1 MTTDATAIGSYS
13 VWAIPPD
20 DVSDRI
26 KKVMLGLRDEFGGAP
41 AEIEPHFPIVG
52 SIRMTREDALNKLRT
67 LIQSY
72 PPGCISAFTARVDEI
87 VARPFYYQCV
97 CLRIHYS
104 HQLKEIS
111 RCCSHKWGLRFPGV
125 PYLSLL
131 YGKLTEEERKK
142 AQDKVSVLDETI
154 TSLSFPVT
162 RLALYKINYKDK
174 TLKSWEKIAELPL
187 QLN

>member
-41 AEIEPHFPIVG
+41 EEIEPHFPIVG

-131 YGKLTEEERKK
+131 YGCARLRGRRLPHWLLSLRGDRLIKLNISPLRGH
-142 AQDKVSVLDETI
+142 
-154 TSLSFPVT
+154 
-162 RLALYKINYKDK
+162 
-174 TLKSWEKIAELPL
+174 ELRSS
-187 QLN
+187 Q